1 MSRSTA
7 FHIAHEGP
15 QGVDIGPLH
24 GAVVAIGNFDGVHR
38 GHRAVIGAARA
49 RAKALGR
56 KAAALTFT
64 PHPRL
69 FLRPQDA
76 LFQLSSDR
84 DRLRLLAASRLDGAI
99 VMNFNAQLAAT
110 SAADFIERILVGRFG
125 IGGAAI
131 GFDFHF
137 GHNRQGSPVYLSEEG
152 ARLGFAVDIVPPL
165 EDEGRPVSSG
175 AVRAALSQ
183 GKMVE
188 AAELLGA
195 PWFVSGEVIHG
206 DKRGR
211 DLGFP
216 TANLK
221 LDASCGLKHG
231 VDAVLEAAG
240 GVELEIGG
248 RKAEIAAALVA
259 VDYFAG
265 DEPGCAEQLGRFHHL
280 ALAQR
285 RAHRARRHRPAFVF
299 ERRYDIDGKAE
310 PGALLAQIDWRAL
323 AVMAEMEIETDGRAA
338 DAEAPDQNVLDKIS
352 GGGGGKLGVE
362 IHHDGA
368 IEPARRQQPQ
378 PVAVAR
384 QLEQRVLRPQ
394 EQPRM
399 RREGQSRGLAPE
411 RLGACASGADHSA
424 MAAVHAVEIADRH
437 NGAMQR
443 ADIDALRAFVRD
455 MEGCRSAHFCIMFA
469 SCAVTGP
476 DTVSA
481 RLTNFQI
488 NRIFKAC
495 RYIPASFRGSPVRA
509 WHYGCRCFDTDS
521 DRR

>member
-7 FHIAHEGP
+7 FHIAHDGP

-38 GHRAVIGAARA
+38 GHRAVIGAALK

-76 LFQLSSDR
+76 LFQLSSER

-99 VMNFNAQLAAT
+99 VMNFNAVLSAT

-137 GHNRQGSPVYLSEEG
+137 GHNRKGSPAYLSEEG
-152 ARLGFAVDIVPPL
+152 ARLGFSVDIVPPL

-183 GKMVE
+183 GKVVE

-221 LDASCGLKHG
+221 LDPACGLKHG
-231 VDAVLEAAG
+231 IYAVRVSVGGKRHDGVASFGVRPMFDAGAPLLEVFLFDFDGDLYGHAIDVAF
-240 GVELEIGG
+240 IGWI
-248 RKAEIAAALVA
+248 RHEQKFESIETLKRHMLADSAQARDALK
-259 VDYFAG
+259 
-265 DEPGCAEQLGRFHHL
+265 
-280 ALAQR
+280 
-285 RAHRARRHRPAFVF
+285 RA
-299 ERRYDIDGKAE
+299 GKAF
-310 PGALLAQIDWRAL
+310 PLL
-323 AVMAEMEIETDGRAA
+323 G
-338 DAEAPDQNVLDKIS
+338 
-352 GGGGGKLGVE
+352 
-362 IHHDGA
+362 
-368 IEPARRQQPQ
+368 
-378 PVAVAR
+378 
-384 QLEQRVLRPQ
+384 
-394 EQPRM
+394 
-399 RREGQSRGLAPE
+399 
-411 RLGACASGADHSA
+411 
-424 MAAVHAVEIADRH
+424 
-437 NGAMQR
+437 
-443 ADIDALRAFVRD
+443 DI
-455 MEGCRSAHFCIMFA
+455 
-469 SCAVTGP
+469 
-476 DTVSA
+476 
-481 RLTNFQI
+481 
-488 NRIFKAC
+488 
-495 RYIPASFRGSPVRA
+495 
-509 WHYGCRCFDTDS
+509 
-521 DRR
+521 